1 MIKRKLGFDNLGR
14 ITIPKDIRDMLGIGG
29 KNNVMIMYDNDKLII
44 PKVDDTKVITE
55 SIDSLQHYAGY
66 SNVITNKEYETFKE
80 ILIKLRSEAE
90 ERD

>member
-14 ITIPKDIRDMLGIGG
+14 ITIPKDIRDMLGICGE
-29 KNNVMIMYDNDKLII
+29 NNVMIMYDNDKLII

-66 SNVITNKEYETFKE
+66 INVITSKEYETLEE
-80 ILIKLRSEAE
+80 ILGKLRSEAE

>member
-29 KNNVMIMYDNDKLII
+29 KNNVMIMYDNDKLVI

-66 SNVITNKEYETFKE
+66 SNVITSKEYETLEE
-80 ILIKLRSEAE
+80 ILGKLRSEAE

>member
-29 KNNVMIMYDNDKLII
+29 KNNVMIVYDNDKLII

-66 SNVITNKEYETFKE
+66 SNVITSKEYETLEE
-80 ILIKLRSEAE
+80 ILGKLRSEAE
-90 ERD
+90 ARD

>member
-14 ITIPKDIRDMLGIGG
+14 ITIPKDIRDMLGICGE
-29 KNNVMIMYDNDKLII
+29 NNVMIMYINDKLVI

-66 SNVITNKEYETFKE
+66 SNVITSKEYETLEE
-80 ILIKLRSEAE
+80 ILGKLRSEAE
-90 ERD
+90 ARD

>member
-1 MIKRKLGFDNLGR
+1 MIKRKLGLDNLGR

-29 KNNVMIMYDNDKLII
+29 KNNVMIVYDNDKLII

-66 SNVITNKEYETFKE
+66 SNVITSKEYETFNE
-80 ILIKLRSEAE
+80 ILGKLRSEAE